1 MKQYVKEKFM
11 SRQKTGQRLNP
22 TDFYATPPW
31 CYENL
36 DIDWKMFAS
45 AHEPCRGDGRIQ
57 FFLEEEQGIPCSYSE
72 IMEDKDF
79 FDWNT
84 PVDLILT
91 NPPFSLAK
99 EFIEHSVVLAPTVL
113 MLLRINY
120 LGSIGRHKWWKD
132 YTPTALHVLSK
143 RPSFTGKG
151 TDATDYA
158 WYVWDKK
165 EILSRGIFFITP
177 PTKEQTMLANEL
189 AQELYHNT

>member
-1 MKQYVKEKFM
+1 
-11 SRQKTGQRLNP
+11 
-22 TDFYATPPW
+22 
-31 CYENL
+31 
-36 DIDWKMFAS
+36 
-45 AHEPCRGDGRIQ
+45 
-57 FFLEEEQGIPCSYSE
+57 
-72 IMEDKDF
+72 MEDKDF

-120 LGSIGRHKWWKD
+120 LGSIGRHKWWKQ

-158 WYVWDKK
+158 WYVWDKSERLK
-165 EILSRGIFFITP
+165 RGIFFITP
-177 PTKEQTMLANEL
+177 PTKKQTALATEL
-189 AQELYHNT
+189 AQELYHNI

>member
-1 MKQYVKEKFM
+1 M

-22 TDFYATPPW
+22 TDFYPTPPW

-36 DIDWKMFAS
+36 EIDWSMFSS

-57 FFLEEEQGIPCSYSE
+57 FFLEEEKGITCSYSE
-72 IMEDKDF
+72 ITEEKDF
-79 FDWNT
+79 FDHDQKT
-84 PVDLILT
+84 DLILT

-99 EFIEHSVVLAPTVL
+99 EFIDHSLALSQTCI

-120 LGSIGRHKWWKD
+120 LGSIGRHEWWKEN
-132 YTPTALHVLSK
+132 TPTALHVLSK

-158 WYVWDKK
+158 WYVWDKTGRLDK
-165 EILSRGIFFITP
+165 GVFFVP
-177 PTKEQTMLANEL
+177 PASKEQNSLANEL
-189 AQELYHNT
+189 ACEALLEHQKNNS